1 MSDSAAAKAYELW
14 KAVEGSEESTGEW
27 MEITQDRIMQ
37 TKPIMPQKRSLP
49 AIEEFASVP
58 AR

>member
-27 MEITQDRIMQ
+27 MEITQDRICLLY
-37 TKPIMPQKRSLP
+37 TSD
-49 AIEEFASVP
+49 AADE
-58 AR
+58 